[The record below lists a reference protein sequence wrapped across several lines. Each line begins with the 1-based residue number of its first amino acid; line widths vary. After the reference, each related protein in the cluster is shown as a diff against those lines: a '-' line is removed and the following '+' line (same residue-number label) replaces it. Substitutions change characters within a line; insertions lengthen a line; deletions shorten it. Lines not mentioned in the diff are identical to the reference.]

1 MENGCTP
8 GSASAIE
15 IVMKKQSILLLGILF
30 FASSVHAQVW
40 QWSVAVDS
48 VISTETN
55 AYPQAFLWIPE
66 NCKQVKGV
74 VFTQHN
80 MIEEG
85 MLEHPVFRKTMTELG
100 FAEIWI
106 TPGLSI
112 TFDFNKDAAEDFS
125 YMMKLLAD
133 VSGYSELVNV
143 PVIPMGHSAYASFPW
158 NFAAWD
164 PQRTLALISVHG
176 DAPLTNLTGSGR
188 PNPGWGNRNIDG
200 IPSLF
205 IMGEY
210 EWWEDRI
217 KPAFDYIEKHPNGVI
232 SLFADAGH
240 GHFDYSDEMIEYVCM
255 FIQKAAKKRLPVKMS
270 LNKLDALNSI
280 QPQQGWLMDRWH
292 KDSLPLA
299 AAAPYADYK
308 GDRRY
313 DSWVFDKQMAD
324 ATEKFYAKAR
334 KKIYQYIGFKQNGDI
349 LRPDKS
355 HANYSLKF
363 IPLPDGIRFNL
374 NTFFTDTSRMRAVNN
389 HAKTPLTIER
399 ICGPVKKINDTT
411 FQISFYRMGFNS
423 PKRSN
428 DIWLLASNKG
438 DDKYKSA
445 VQQLDMRF
453 PLVNSEGAEQRISFP
468 KTKNIKQGVKS
479 ITLAASSSAGL
490 PVYYYVKE
498 GPAEI
503 NGNKLEFTKIPL
515 RSRYPMKVTVVAWQY
530 GRSAEP
536 KLKTAEPVEQSFYI
550 IK

>member
-55 AYPQAFLWIPE
+55 SYPQAFLWIPE

-389 HAKTPLTIER
+389 HANTPLTIER